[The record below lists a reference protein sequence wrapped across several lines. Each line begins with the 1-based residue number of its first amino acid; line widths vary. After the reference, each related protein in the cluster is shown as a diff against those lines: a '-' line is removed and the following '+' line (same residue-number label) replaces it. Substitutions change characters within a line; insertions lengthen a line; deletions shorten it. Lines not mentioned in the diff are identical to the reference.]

1 MTDRLSPE
9 VEYRI
14 PDRSGEVLIVPPLDR
29 IGDLLAANRGL
40 AWGGADILG
49 IPLPEFRA
57 RAQTRALS
65 LAAAYSGAPAPS
77 PDRPLILMGHQPLFF
92 HPGVWLKYFLLTR
105 LCAVHRASGLHLI
118 VDTDATGPI
127 SAPLPA
133 YQDRLVRVTETL
145 LDMAD
150 DIPLEAVRPPTPE
163 EWERFCSRVRDR
175 LSTLLGVRLEERV
188 DALTESDARARAA
201 AMTLADFLAGV
212 RRAYERRAGELGY
225 LEVPVSHLAATS
237 EFCAFALRV
246 MMKPEELLRS
256 YNSRLDEYRRLH
268 RLRSAANPFPN
279 LTQGSGRIEMPF
291 WVIRAGRRTDVF
303 ASRAE
308 GRLVLATADGPLIR
322 VSPDLSGTRDLA
334 AAGLA
339 LRPKAMMLTMFARLC
354 LGDLFIHGVSGGR
367 YDRVTDAILTDIF
380 GCPPPAYV
388 VATATLH
395 LPLPGE
401 EEVAEER
408 RLLERRLMD
417 LRHNPDRYLEATSE
431 VQRRLVQE
439 KWALI
444 HAVEAMR
451 PGPERRAA
459 TRRIR
464 EVNEQLAEALAPE
477 IARTEARLASLR
489 QVEESEDVVRYRGYP
504 FFLFDPAEV
513 GALVE
518 APTCPA

>member
-1 MTDRLSPE
+1 VTDPLSPE
-9 VEYRI
+9 VEYSI
-14 PDRSGEVLIVPPLDR
+14 PERSGEVLIVPPLDR
-29 IGDLLAANRGL
+29 IGDLLAANRAL
-40 AWGGADILG
+40 SWGGAEVLG
-49 IPLPEFRA
+49 TPLPEFRA
-57 RAQTRALS
+57 RARARALS
-65 LAAAYSGAPAPS
+65 LAAAYSEAPPPS
-77 PDRPLILMGHQPLFF
+77 PDRPLILMGHQPLFL

-105 LCAVHRASGLHLI
+105 LCAVHRVGGLHLI

-133 YQDRLVRVTETL
+133 YQDRLMRVSETL
-145 LDMAD
+145 RDIAD

-163 EWERFCSRVRDR
+163 EWAGFCSRVRGR
-175 LSTLLGVRLEERV
+175 LSTLPGVRLEERV
-188 DALTESDARARAA
+188 DALAESATQARAA
-201 AMTLADFLAGV
+201 ARTLADFLAGV
-212 RRAYERRAGELGY
+212 RRAYERRGGDLGY
-225 LEVPVSHLAATS
+225 LEVPVSHLAGTS
-237 EFCAFALRV
+237 EFCAFALHV

-256 YNSRLDEYRRLH
+256 YNGRLEEYRRLH

-279 LTQGSGRIEMPF
+279 LTQGSGRIEVPF
-291 WVIRAGRRTDVF
+291 WVIRAGQRTDVF
-303 ASRAE
+303 ASRTE
-308 GRLVLATADGPLIR
+308 GRLVLATADGPLTS
-322 VSPDLSGTRDLA
+322 VSPDLSGARSLA

-339 LRPKAMMLTMFARLC
+339 LRPKAMMLTMYARLC

-367 YDRVTDAILTDIF
+367 YDRVTDAILMDLF

-401 EEVAEER
+401 KEVAEER

-417 LRHNPDRYLEATSE
+417 LRHNPDRHLEAISE
-431 VQRRLVQE
+431 AQRRLVNE

-444 HAVEAMR
+444 RALEAMR

-477 IARTEARLASLR
+477 IARMEARLASLQ
-489 QVEESEDVVRYRGYP
+489 QVEDSEEVVRYRGYP

-513 GALVE
+513 GALVA